1 VFNLLS
7 SLSKSW
13 TYMEELKSKAG
24 DLTDSIT
31 EYIQSYYKLTLLNA
45 ADKATSLAA
54 STLASVAIVFLGIF
68 VLFFGGIALA
78 IWLGNLLDDA
88 ALGYLLVA
96 GFFLLVIIAVVAL
109 KKKIVFPV
117 IRDNLINKL
126 YESND
131 QNVRRPV

>member
-1 VFNLLS
+1 
-7 SLSKSW
+7 
-13 TYMEELKSKAG
+13 MEELKSKAG

-54 STLASVAIVFLGIF
+54 STLATVAIVFLGIF
-68 VLFFGGIALA
+68 VIFFGGIALA

-96 GFFLLVIIAVVAL
+96 GFFLLVIIVIVAL

-126 YESND
+126 YEPTD

>member
-1 VFNLLS
+1 
-7 SLSKSW
+7 
-13 TYMEELKSKAG
+13 MEELKSKAG

-54 STLASVAIVFLGIF
+54 STLATVTIVFLGIF

-96 GFFLLVIIAVVAL
+96 GLFLLVIIVIVAL
-109 KKKIVFPV
+109 KKKIVFPI

-126 YESND
+126 YEPND